1 MRKFELNIVGLMP
14 SLAQSRNY
22 AVVLKEGDGNR
33 RLPIVIGG
41 YEAQAIA
48 VAMENMVPNRP
59 LTHDLFKN
67 TLDTF
72 DIQLK
77 EVIINDLSDGVFYAL
92 LVCIK
97 DEMIIEVDARASDAL
112 ALAVRFQCPI
122 FTYDFILEEA
132 GAEFEENYDG
142 EFDEDDQEVKELSAP
157 KGDALK
163 SYSEEDLNYLL
174 KEVIDKEDYER
185 AAKIRDEINRRK
197 QSQEGPL

>member
-22 AVVLKEGDGNR
+22 AVILKEAQGKR

-59 LTHDLFKN
+59 LTHDLFRS
-67 TLDTF
+67 TLETF

-77 EVIINDLSDGVFYAL
+77 EVLISDLSDGVFYAL
-92 LVCIK
+92 LICIK
-97 DEMIIEVDARASDAL
+97 DDNIIEVDARASDAL
-112 ALAVRFQCPI
+112 ALAVRFRCPI
-122 FTYDFILEEA
+122 YTFDFILEEA
-132 GAEFEENYDG
+132 GAEFEENYEG
-142 EFDEDDQEVKELSAP
+142 EFEEKEEIKGLSKPA
-157 KGDALK
+157 GDTLK
-163 SYSEEDLNYLL
+163 SYSEDALNHLL
-174 KEVIDKEDYER
+174 KEVIDNEDYER

-197 QSQEGPL
+197 QSKEGQV

>member
-1 MRKFELNIVGLMP
+1 MP

-22 AVVLKEGDGNR
+22 AVILKEVEGKR

-59 LTHDLFKN
+59 LTHDLFKS
-67 TLDTF
+67 TLETF

-97 DEMIIEVDARASDAL
+97 EDSMIEVDARASDAL
-112 ALAVRFQCPI
+112 ALAVRFRCPI
-122 FTYDFILEEA
+122 YTYDFILEEA
-132 GAEFEENYDG
+132 GAEFEENYEG
-142 EFDEDDQEVKELSAP
+142 EFEEKEEVKGLARP
-157 KGDALK
+157 AGDTLK
-163 SYSEEDLNYLL
+163 SYSEEALNYLL
-174 KEVIDKEDYER
+174 KEVIDNEDYER

-197 QSQEGPL
+197 QKEEKK